1 MEDLEFDAAIQDINE
16 AVAAMTQ
23 VIDNIKALEH
33 ETDQQ
38 QIPIF

>member
-1 MEDLEFDAAIQDINE
+1 MEDTEFDAAIKDMDE
-16 AVAAMTQ
+16 AIAAMTQ